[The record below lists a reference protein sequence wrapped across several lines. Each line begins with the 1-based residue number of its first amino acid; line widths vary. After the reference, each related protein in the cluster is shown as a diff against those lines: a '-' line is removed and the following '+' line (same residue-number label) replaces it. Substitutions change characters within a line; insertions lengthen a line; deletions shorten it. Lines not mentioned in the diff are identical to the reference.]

1 MNEYTSLILYTLCAY
16 AVFIVFV
23 LICVYLTKSSTSQSF
38 TRPRKLK
45 SYSKPYIKAWLAIV
59 ISPVKV
65 ADLHHELRKYT
76 RDENSTT
83 VEVINS
89 EINKTLTI
97 TFTLNGEIP
106 LAIVRTYYDWF
117 ECGSLDN
124 LVNDILIEYY
134 DKLADDK
141 LLNSRS
147 NDKKFSN

>member
-1 MNEYTSLILYTLCAY
+1 MNEYTSLIVYTLCAY
-16 AVFIVFV
+16 AIFIVFV

-76 RDENSTT
+76 RDDTATT
-83 VEVINS
+83 VEILNS
-89 EINKTLTI
+89 EINKVLTI

-117 ECGSLDN
+117 ECATLDN

-134 DKLADDK
+134 DKIADDK

>member
-1 MNEYTSLILYTLCAY
+1 MNEYTSLIVYTLCAY
-16 AVFIVFV
+16 AIFIVFV
-23 LICVYLTKSSTSQSF
+23 LICVYLTKTSTSQSF

-76 RDENSTT
+76 RDEDST
-83 VEVINS
+83 VEILNS

>member
-1 MNEYTSLILYTLCAY
+1 MNEYTSLIVYTLCAY
-16 AVFIVFV
+16 AIFIVFV

-76 RDENSTT
+76 RDDTATT
-83 VEVINS
+83 VEILNS
-89 EINKTLTI
+89 EINKVLTI

-106 LAIVRTYYDWF
+106 LTIVRTYYDWF
-117 ECGSLDN
+117 ECATLDN

-134 DKLADDK
+134 DKIADDK

>member
-1 MNEYTSLILYTLCAY
+1 MNEYASLIVYTLCAY
-16 AVFIVFV
+16 AIFIVFV
-23 LICVYLTKSSTSQSF
+23 LICVYLTKTSTSQSF

-76 RDENSTT
+76 RDDAATT
-83 VEVINS
+83 VEIINS

-106 LAIVRTYYDWF
+106 LIITRTYYDWF

-134 DKLADDK
+134 DKLADDN

>member
-1 MNEYTSLILYTLCAY
+1 MNEYTSLIVYTLCAY
-16 AVFIVFV
+16 AIFIVFV

-76 RDENSTT
+76 RDDAATT
-83 VEVINS
+83 VEILNS
-89 EINKTLTI
+89 EINKVLTI

-106 LAIVRTYYDWF
+106 LTIVRTYYDWF
-117 ECGSLDN
+117 ECATLDN
-124 LVNDILIEYY
+124 LVNDILIEYF
-134 DKLADDK
+134 DKIADDK

>member
-1 MNEYTSLILYTLCAY
+1 MNEYTSLIVYTLCAY
-16 AVFIVFV
+16 AIFIAFV
-23 LICVYLTKSSTSQSF
+23 LICVYFTKSSTYQSF

-76 RDENSTT
+76 RDETSTT
-83 VEVINS
+83 VEIINS
-89 EINKTLTI
+89 KINKVLKI

-106 LAIVRTYYDWF
+106 LTIVRTYYDWF
-117 ECGSLDN
+117 ECATLDN
-124 LVNDILIEYY
+124 LVNDILIEYF
-134 DKLADDK
+134 DKIADDK

>member
-1 MNEYTSLILYTLCAY
+1 MNEYTSLIVYTLCAY
-16 AVFIVFV
+16 AIFIVFV
-23 LICVYLTKSSTSQSF
+23 LICVYLTKTSTTQSF

-45 SYSKPYIKAWLAIV
+45 HYSKQYIKAWIAIV

-65 ADLHHELRKYT
+65 ADLHHELRRYT
-76 RDENSTT
+76 RDDAATT
-83 VEVINS
+83 VEILNS

-106 LAIVRTYYDWF
+106 LVIVRTYYDWF

-124 LVNDILIEYY
+124 LVNDILIEYF
-134 DKLADDK
+134 DKIADEK

>member
-1 MNEYTSLILYTLCAY
+1 MNEYTSLIVYTLCAY
-16 AVFIVFV
+16 AIFIVFV

-45 SYSKPYIKAWLAIV
+45 NYSKPYIKAWLAIV

-76 RDENSTT
+76 RDEYATT
-83 VEVINS
+83 VEIVNS

-97 TFTLNGEIP
+97 TFMLNGEIP
-106 LAIVRTYYDWF
+106 LTIVRTYYDWF

-124 LVNDILIEYY
+124 LVNDILVEYY
-134 DKLADDK
+134 DKIADDK